1 MRTSQLRAAIE
12 RAARGSGAELR
23 FVTDEHEWPDTPT
36 SHDAEVR
43 EYTGDTR
50 RVSTVLREVEVAAVH
65 MAALGA
71 EVLAAAPRLR
81 LAACARG
88 GAVNVNLD
96 AATARGILVCNAPG
110 RNARAVAEFTVA
122 LIIDLAKGISRGH
135 RDLAGGGR
143 WRSDLYRYDAVGDD
157 LAALT
162 VGLLGLGHIGRLL
175 VPLLNAFGA
184 RVLACDPY
192 LEAEAFAAVG
202 AERCDLPDLL
212 ARADVLS
219 LHARH
224 RGPRPLVG
232 RRGTGADAPRL
243 LPGPDRPRPAAGL
256 RRPGAGPCPRPPGR
270 GGARRVPGGAAARRG
285 IRCWSCPTSFSPRT
299 SPGPR
304 AAAPAPGS
312 AWRRRASPPTCAE
325 SRPRT
330 ASTIRRAPQPES
342 GPPGWSG
349 PQAAAARR
357 AARPPRQLMSVR
369 SIGSTTS
376 VASFDNLRSCSR

>member
-1 MRTSQLRAAIE
+1 MAIRTVAVIGDRFLRTAQLRAAIE
-12 RAARGSGAELR
+12 RAAHGSDAELR
-23 FVTDEHEWPDTPT
+23 FVTDEHEWPDTPVR
-36 SHDAEVR
+36 HAAEIR
-43 EYTGDTR
+43 EYTGDNG
-50 RVSTVLREVEVAAVH
+50 RVIGVLREAEVAAVH

-88 GAVNVNLD
+88 GAVNVNLK

-122 LIIDLAKGISRGH
+122 LIIDLTKGISRGH
-135 RDLAGGGR
+135 HDLTGGGR
-143 WRSDLYRYDAVGDD
+143 WRADLYRYDAVGDD

-192 LEAEAFAAVG
+192 LEAAAFTAVG
-202 AERCDLPDLL
+202 AERYDLPDLL

-232 RRGTGADAPRL
+232 
-243 LPGPDRPRPAAGL
+243 AAEL
-256 RRPGAGPCPRPPGR
+256 AQLRPGGYLIQTARGPLLDYAALARALAGGHL
-270 GGARRVPGGAAARRG
+270 AGAALDVFPEEPLPAGHPLLGLPNVVLTPHIAGASRGSARTG
-285 IRCWSCPTSFSPRT
+285 IRM
-299 SPGPR
+299 
-304 AAAPAPGS
+304 A
-312 AWRRRASPPTCAE
+312 AE
-325 SRPRT
+325 SVAAYLRGEPPPYCLNYP
-330 ASTIRRAPQPES
+330 SRA
-342 GPPGWSG
+342 
-349 PQAAAARR
+349 
-357 AARPPRQLMSVR
+357 V
-369 SIGSTTS
+369 T
-376 VASFDNLRSCSR
+376 

>member
-1 MRTSQLRAAIE
+1 MQRRSNAAGVAPRVARTVAVVGDRFVRTAQLRAAIE

-23 FVTDEHEWPDTPT
+23 FVTDEHEWPDTPVR
-36 SHDAEVR
+36 HDAEIR
-43 EYTGDTR
+43 EYTGDDE
-50 RVSTVLREVEVAAVH
+50 RVIRVLREAEVAAVH

-122 LIIDLAKGISRGH
+122 LIIDLTKGISRGH

-143 WRSDLYRYDAVGDD
+143 WRADLYRYDTVGDD

-175 VPLLNAFGA
+175 VPLLSAFGA
-184 RVLACDPY
+184 RVLACDPF
-192 LEAEAFAAVG
+192 LEAEAFAAAG

-212 ARADVLS
+212 ARAEVLS

-232 RRGTGADAPRL
+232 AAEMARMRPGCYLIQTARGPLLDYGALADFLASGHLAGAALDVFPEEPLPAGHRL
-243 LPGPDRPRPAAGL
+243 LELPNVILTPHIAGASRGSARTRIRMAAESVAAYLRGEAPPYCLNYPA
-256 RRPGAGPCPRPPGR
+256 
-270 GGARRVPGGAAARRG
+270 
-285 IRCWSCPTSFSPRT
+285 
-299 SPGPR
+299 R
-304 AAAPAPGS
+304 AA
-312 AWRRRASPPTCAE
+312 T
-325 SRPRT
+325 
-330 ASTIRRAPQPES
+330 
-342 GPPGWSG
+342 
-349 PQAAAARR
+349 
-357 AARPPRQLMSVR
+357 
-369 SIGSTTS
+369 
-376 VASFDNLRSCSR
+376 